1 LFFTGLLLRVAADT
15 FAGGPAPRSHG
26 GSIRLKD
33 SRLNIS
39 RFSRFAR
46 VLLLPL
52 LAALFSLALT
62 ASLLVA
68 APAPSAQSHLGQA
81 LALRASLRPLMPSGA
96 HAKSFQDLGV
106 PQDLRRASD
115 GRYIYAKPGLA
126 KLHSGAIL
134 RSHASAAIA
143 QVDEA
148 VQTFDVFNP
157 PPAFALA
164 QGQSLTPTNLTPV
177 WTADE
182 TMLVFSSNRT
192 ATGAVGTRYHIWAI
206 PINGGTPVQLT
217 NSTAAAG
224 EAAALPHG
232 EFFPA
237 LSAGNN
243 QELAFTSDANTANVQ
258 NLYVAPFSATT
269 YTVNGKPSP
278 TNQGLNASGASVTGI
293 AGVQRPVFSPSNA
306 DEIVFSGLSATGTN
320 AGHQHLYF
328 LYQSTGGYN
337 PATASL
343 PAKLTDGPADDTD
356 PAYSQDGA
364 YIAFASTATQY
375 TATNVSPSPDPN
387 TAPLKTSAAAGTTAA
402 ANRSIF
408 LLTGQAG
415 IANSGQPV
423 TLSGTDNFGPA
434 WSTTATN
441 PYLNPAPG
449 FEYIAFAR
457 GAAQNAP
464 HDIFYLKV
472 LQNTQVGGQSSRS
485 NEASSTPLDPA
496 VSPLET
502 GAPVYQ
508 VDAGDTNGGDN
519 FGGYVSDSFINPK
532 TGQSSFLVNGGT
544 ADAPPTPPLVFN
556 TTADPG
562 TPPQI
567 YQTDRSGTFSYTF
580 PNVTPNANY
589 RVRLHLADPKDTAPG
604 KRVFNVTVNTVINGQ
619 AVNYTEPNIDIVAQA
634 QQTPGRL
641 DGLVTDA
648 STGQPLPGA
657 TVTIQTQPP
666 TVLTTTANTVP
677 DPNTANP
684 GGPVNYIGAV
694 TQGTYTL
701 VATAP
706 GYGSVSRVVTIN
718 SGAYT
723 RADFE
728 ISPGS
733 ATFSGSVTDANGV
746 GVSGA
751 TISVID
757 AATNSTVVTTPSPV
771 TVSASGAYGPV
782 TVAPGTYY
790 ITATPPAGSTFTT
803 QTQKVTVTA
812 ATPATV
818 NFTLLSTTSANV
830 GSLGGLV
837 TNSAT
842 AAPLANATVTVIG
855 AGNTVVAILPTSGTA
870 ANAPAAPNG
879 DGKPV
884 NYFANLPTGSYTL
897 QFSEPGFAPTTSS
910 VTVVNTPANGA
921 TPANAFVRGDKA
933 LTPTTPTA
941 GQPVAIVVEYSV
953 TVPTSSIYNKNGV
966 IAPANTITVAFN
978 PVSGDPPI
986 VQGIEILSDPNP
998 ATSSGF
1004 GSLGVSSFTTAAPL
1018 ISVLGGVSTDANGL
1032 ETLPAAPLTTLT
1044 IENLS
1049 STQPVAYNIYRSSG
1063 VATSDNQPPV
1073 SGAGTESGTIY
1084 QTVPASGSFLTTFTD
1099 TGVNLGS
1106 EYYYQVT
1113 AVFQEV
1119 LAPESASNPVVQLNT
1134 SDPGNS
1140 FNDIYPTWSPFRSVF
1155 SIAYSS
1161 NRSVTY
1167 TTPGSGAASETAIS
1181 IPANGSLGNGGTVG
1195 AGYMGLLESQVV
1207 NLDPPTLVPYSGN
1220 EVLHINAG
1228 SGYSAATSTRIGI
1241 TPGQPATVTVRLSD
1255 REAGIDDS
1263 NIYLQIKNPNSKYQP
1278 GSGGLEHK
1286 VFAHDYQYRSQPN
1299 NPNNPNALDSG
1310 SSSYLMNGGSPLPL
1324 GYQLNYYGANQ
1335 FSING
1340 NAEFFRQRGS
1350 IGGIDGLES
1359 GVNAGNAGGPIGPA
1373 ANASDTI
1380 SVGRD
1385 VTNSQNTQPV
1395 LDGNGKPVLDANKN
1409 PVQLPGGDPTKFI
1422 PTGPEFECQVVNPTF
1437 AGLDTMPTDFR
1448 DPYWLAG
1455 IDDQQPFSGVAN
1467 TGFGGKLRPATE
1479 WLPMTRL
1486 PAAQQDGQGG
1496 ILYSVTWKTPT
1507 TGSDYYLDVI
1517 AFDKAVAPAGYVNP
1531 TNFFGNFGSSN
1542 GSNWRI
1548 YDNVWGFSTNS
1559 SIGDAD
1565 ILLVSDYAL
1574 GQKFAATTFA
1584 GQRGLLNLV
1593 PKLYGAESYVSD
1605 IDDSLLPNAIYRYS
1619 VFPGADANNPQSEVL
1634 DLGVAYD
1641 PADSPAGFNIA
1652 QNETYPI
1659 LPLNGLGVNS
1669 YIDQFNDDGA
1679 RLDGAPNVRSQQYS
1693 IWRTLARGPVP
1704 ASVYA
1709 AYEPTLQA
1717 QPAVNDS
1724 GGAKTVTAA
1733 AGTVPVATRCI
1744 LWISPFTGDVLAGPG
1759 TLADPNTQ
1767 NDLRAFVKAGGR
1779 LCVSGQDVGSALTQ
1793 NGTVA
1798 NTTGG
1803 FLSDVLNATLVSP
1816 NQGTHIPVGGQDIV
1830 NNRISNIPSYDG
1842 ELQGAYQE
1850 VDPLLG
1856 EVTTSIS
1863 QRPIRLSNNYGGN
1876 IFQSNAD
1883 GPAPPTAKYSGNWRT
1898 DGSLDQ
1904 LGPYIQGFP
1913 QSNGRSAN
1921 SIFSNNSA
1929 LSNNNSVVGQ
1939 IDTIKPNA
1947 GPNVHTDL
1955 NLAPFTNP
1963 LPLVDIGNAN
1973 AASAAGGVGLIY
1985 SENPIGATGGGTG
1998 SKVVYATFGLEALST
2013 EYYKQTDS
2021 FKPNPIVYAARN
2033 QRQNILHNIVSY
2045 LRTGSISGTIRATTG
2060 NNTVGAGIPG
2070 AIVYLQSAYGPAI
2083 PGRGTFSATTDSAGN
2098 YTIGGVEPGN
2108 YTLVAY
2114 ATGYSRAVSNA
2125 GTVLTV
2131 EGDVAVAG
2139 ANLTLTQ
2146 GSPGIITGSVTDV
2159 SGKPAVGATVTF
2171 TPSAGGTPQTVLT
2184 DTNGNYTLSNVP
2196 PGTYTGTAALNGATA
2211 ASPSVNVVSGQTIT
2225 VAFKLAAGAGS
2236 ATGRVVDTNGNPIAG
2251 ASVFFNGGGT
2261 TTVQTAKTDATG
2273 TYTFPANSL
2282 PAGIYVVSATATGF
2296 GNSAP
2301 VQAVVTSAA
2310 TTTVQDIVLGVA
2322 ANGTLGGLVTA
2333 TGSATPLAGV
2343 TVTITNSA
2351 TGVAITPA
2359 PVSTGTATAGPD
2371 GSGVNYG
2378 PVTLPQ
2384 GTYTVTA
2391 SQSGVTSASQT
2402 ITVPANGFVR
2412 ADFTGATGLAPLH
2425 LFPAGIQFV
2434 STPYDYSAL
2443 GFNGLFGALN
2453 TAPAGTTPN
2462 GNRSHVA
2469 VWNPLTGAY
2478 ALDPAAPADTLRLG
2492 VGYWVYLKSATP
2504 VTQAGAVPTGSVQ
2517 VSLNPAWNQI
2527 GVPSTAGV
2535 PVSSLSFA
2543 GSDGVSHS
2551 FADAASSTYHLVSP
2565 TLYSYNGTSYQ
2576 PVTAG
2581 ATLQPWQAYWIQV
2594 YTPVTMSIPT
2604 GR

>member
-1 LFFTGLLLRVAADT
+1 MDGMA
-15 FAGGPAPRSHG
+15 PKPRSHG
-26 GSIRLKD
+26 GSFRLKVLPL
-33 SRLNIS
+33 SPIKLLS
-39 RFSRFAR
+39 SAR
-46 VLLLPL
+46 ILLPL

-68 APAPSAQSHLGQA
+68 APAPAAQSHLGQA
-81 LALRASLRPLMPSGA
+81 LALRAALRPLALSGA
-96 HAKSFQDLGV
+96 HAKSFQSLGV
-106 PQDLRRASD
+106 PQDLHRAED
-115 GRYIYAKPGLA
+115 GRYIYTRPNLA
-126 KLHSGAIL
+126 KMRSGAIL
-134 RSHASAAIA
+134 RSHAATTATA
-143 QVDEA
+143 QVNEA

-164 QGQSLTPTNLTPV
+164 QGQSLTPTNLSPV

-192 ATGAVGTRYHIWAI
+192 ATGTAGTRYHIWAI
-206 PINGGTPVQLT
+206 PVNGGTPVQLT
-217 NSTAAAG
+217 TSTAAAA
-224 EAAALPHG
+224 ESAALPHG

-243 QELAFTSDANTANVQ
+243 QELAFTSDANTANIQ
-258 NLYVAPFSATT
+258 NLYVAPFTATA
-269 YTVNGKPSP
+269 YAVNGKPSL
-278 TNQGLNASGASVTGI
+278 TNRGLNTSGASVTGI

-306 DEIVFSGLSATGTN
+306 DEIVFSGLSATGN
-320 AGHQHLYF
+320 YAGHQHLYF

-337 PATASL
+337 QATASL
-343 PAKLTDGPADDTD
+343 PGKLTDGPADDTD
-356 PAYSQDGA
+356 PAYSQDGQF
-364 YIAFASTATQY
+364 IAFASTAAAY
-375 TATNVSPSPDPN
+375 TATNAAPSADPN
-387 TAPLKTSAAAGTTAA
+387 TAPLATSAAAGTTAA

-408 LLTGQAG
+408 LMTGQYA
-415 IANSGQPV
+415 IANGGQSV
-423 TLSGTDNFGPA
+423 TLAGTDNFGPA

-472 LQNTQVGGQSSRS
+472 LQNTQAGGESGRS
-485 NEASSTPLDPA
+485 NEASSTPEDPA
-496 VSPLET
+496 INSPLET

-508 VDAGDTNGGDN
+508 VNAGDPATGVTV
-519 FGGYVSDSFINPK
+519 GGYVLDNFTNPRNNNLP
-532 TGQSSFLVNGGT
+532 SFLVNGGT
-544 ADAPPTPPLVFN
+544 ADAPANPPLVFN

-567 YQTDRSGTFSYTF
+567 YQTDRSGTFTYTF
-580 PNVTPNANY
+580 PNLTPNATY
-589 RVRLHLADPKDTAPG
+589 TVRLHLADPKDTAAG
-604 KRVFNVTVNTVINGQ
+604 KRVFNVIVNGNQ
-619 AVNYTEPNIDIVAQA
+619 PEPNIDIVGMA

-641 DGLVTDA
+641 DGLVTDT
-648 STGQPLPGA
+648 STGQPLGGA
-657 TVTIQTQPP
+657 TITIQGSNTAP
-666 TVLTTTANTVP
+666 LTTTATTIP
-677 DPNTANP
+677 DPNTVNP
-684 GGPVNYIGAV
+684 AGPVNYNGPV

-701 VATAP
+701 IATAP

-728 ISPGS
+728 LSPGN
-733 ATFSGSVTDANGV
+733 ATFSGTVTDANGV

-757 AATNSTVVTTPSPV
+757 VATNSTVVTTPSPV

-812 ATPATV
+812 ATPATA

-837 TNSAT
+837 TSSAT
-842 AAPLANATVTVIG
+842 TAPLANATVTVIG
-855 AGNTVVAILPTSGTA
+855 AGNAVVAILPTSA
-870 ANAPAAPNG
+870 ATTTPAAPNG

-897 QFSEPGFAPTTSS
+897 QFSEPGFATTTSA

-921 TPANAFVRGDKA
+921 TPATAFVRGDKA
-933 LTPTTPTA
+933 LVPTTSTA
-941 GQPVAIVVEYSV
+941 GQPVAVVV
-953 TVPTSSIYNKNGV
+953 TYQVRVPTRSATDKNGLV
-966 IAPANTITVAFN
+966 IAPAGAITLAFN
-978 PVSGDPPI
+978 PVAGDPPI
-986 VQGIEILSDPNP
+986 VQGIEILSDSRPS
-998 ATSSGF
+998 TSSGF
-1004 GSLGVSSFTTAAPL
+1004 GTLGFSTFSNAAPE
-1018 ISVLGGVSTDANGL
+1018 ISVLGGVATDPTTGM
-1032 ETLPAAPLTTLT
+1032 ESLPAAPLTTLT
-1044 IENLS
+1044 ITNLS
-1049 STQPVAYNIYRSSG
+1049 SNVPVLYNIYRSNG
-1063 VATSDNQPPV
+1063 NPTSDNEPSV
-1073 SGAGTESGTIY
+1073 TGAGTELSTIY
-1084 QTVPASGSFLTTFTD
+1084 KTIAATPDPATGNTTFVD
-1099 TGVNLGS
+1099 TGTGTGDGLALGS

-1113 AVFQEV
+1113 AVFKEV
-1119 LAPESASNPVVQLNT
+1119 LAPESASNPVVKLNT
-1134 SDPGNS
+1134 DDPSNA
-1140 FNDIYPTWSPFRSVF
+1140 FDDIYPTWSPFRSIF

-1167 TTPGSGAASETAIS
+1167 TTPGSGTASETAIS
-1181 IPANGSLGNGGTVG
+1181 IAANGSLGNGGTVG
-1195 AGYMGLLESQVV
+1195 ANYAGLLESQVV

-1220 EVLHINAG
+1220 EVFHINSG
-1228 SGYSAATSTRIGI
+1228 SGYTAATSTRTGV

-1255 REAGIDDS
+1255 REAGIDDG
-1263 NIYLQIKNPNSKYQP
+1263 NVYLQIKDPDSKYQDAQ
-1278 GSGGLEHK
+1278 GLEHK
-1286 VFAHDYQYRSQPN
+1286 VFASDTTFRNQSN
-1299 NPNNPNALDSG
+1299 NPNLGHLDSG
-1310 SSSYLMNGGSPLPL
+1310 SSTRLINGGDYT
-1324 GYQLNYYGANQ
+1324 GFNQ
-1335 FSING
+1335 FPING
-1340 NAEFFRQRGS
+1340 NTVFINQRGS
-1350 IGGIDGLES
+1350 IGGIDGPES
-1359 GVNAGNAGGPIGPA
+1359 GVNGGNAGAPIGSG
-1373 ANASDTI
+1373 ANGSDTI

-1385 VTNSQNTQPV
+1385 GGGINSQPV
-1395 LDGNGKPVLDANKN
+1395 RDGDGKPVLDANKN
-1409 PVQLPGGDPTKFI
+1409 PVQLPGGDPFKFI
-1422 PTGPEFECQVVNPTF
+1422 PTGPEFEAQVVNPQF
-1437 AGLDTMPTDFR
+1437 SLAGLDTVPTDYTN
-1448 DPYWLAG
+1448 PYYLAG
-1455 IDDQQPFSGVAN
+1455 VDDQQPFSGFTQFA
-1467 TGFGGKLRPATE
+1467 TRPPTE
-1479 WLPMTRL
+1479 WLSMTRL

-1507 TGSDYYLDVI
+1507 SPSDYYLDVI
-1517 AFDKAVAPAGYVNP
+1517 AYDKAVSPGATAG
-1531 TNFFGNFGSSN
+1531 FS

-1548 YDNVWGFSTNS
+1548 YDNAWGFSTQAFN
-1559 SIGDAD
+1559 GTND
-1565 ILLVSDYAL
+1565 ILVVSDYTL
-1574 GQKFAATTFA
+1574 GQKFAATTFG

-1593 PKLYGAESYVSD
+1593 PKLYGAESYVTD
-1605 IDDSLLPNAIYRYS
+1605 IDDSLLPNAIYRHAVY
-1619 VFPGADANNPQSEVL
+1619 PGANANNPQSEVL
-1634 DLGVAYD
+1634 DIGVAYD
-1641 PADSPAGFNIA
+1641 PTGQPGGEGSGQGRAPFNDQPFPIA
-1652 QNETYPI
+1652 
-1659 LPLNGLGVNS
+1659 NGLGVNS
-1669 YIDQFNDDGA
+1669 YFDRFINDGGTRDGA
-1679 RLDGAPNVRSQQYS
+1679 TAVRSQLYS
-1693 IWRTLARGPVP
+1693 LWRVLARGPVP

-1709 AYEPTLQA
+1709 SYEPTLQP

-1733 AGTVPVATRCI
+1733 AGTVSVATRCI

-1793 NGTVA
+1793 GGTVA

-1803 FLSDVLNATLVSP
+1803 FLSDVLNATLVSS
-1816 NQGTHIPVGGQDIV
+1816 NQGTHLPVGGTDNV

-1850 VDPLLG
+1850 IEPNQFN
-1856 EVTTSIS
+1856 TTPVSPS
-1863 QRPIRLSNNYGGN
+1863 HRPIRISNNYGGN
-1876 IFQSNAD
+1876 IFSFQSLFGGINI
-1883 GPAPPTAKYSGNWRT
+1883 TAAFSGNWRT

-1904 LGPYIQGFP
+1904 LGPYIQGFT
-1913 QSNGRSAN
+1913 SDIFG
-1921 SIFSNNSA
+1921 SIATNT
-1929 LSNNNSVVGQ
+1929 NSVVGQ

-1947 GPNVHTDL
+1947 GANVHTDL
-1955 NLAPFTNP
+1955 TLAPFANP
-1963 LPLVDIGNAN
+1963 IAPVDNGNDN
-1973 AASAAGGVGLIY
+1973 AASAPGGVGLIY
-1985 SENPIGATGGGTG
+1985 SESPLGTTGGGTG

-2013 EYYKQTDS
+2013 EYYKQTGG
-2021 FKPNPIVYAARN
+2021 FKPNPVVYLGRN

-2045 LRTGSISGTIRATTG
+2045 LRTGSISGTIRSTTG
-2060 NNTVGAGIPG
+2060 NNIVGAGIPG

-2114 ATGYSRAVSNA
+2114 KTGYSRAVSNP

-2139 ANLTLTQ
+2139 ANLTLVQ

-2159 SGKPAVGATVTF
+2159 NGKPAPGATVTF
-2171 TPSAGGTPQTVLT
+2171 TPSGGGTPQTTIT

-2196 PGTYTGTAALNGATA
+2196 PGTYIGTAVLNGATA

-2225 VAFKLAAGAGS
+2225 VPFKLAAGAGS
-2236 ATGRVVDTNGNPIAG
+2236 ATGRVVDVNGSPIAG
-2251 ASVFFNGGGT
+2251 ATVFFNGGGSTAARTAT
-2261 TTVQTAKTDATG
+2261 TDSTG
-2273 TYTFPANSL
+2273 TYTFQASSL
-2282 PAGIYVVSATATGF
+2282 PAGIYVVSATKTGY

-2310 TTTVQDIVLGVA
+2310 TTTVQDIVLSVA

-2333 TGSATPLAGV
+2333 TGSSTPLGGV
-2343 TVTITNSA
+2343 TITITNSA
-2351 TGVAITPA
+2351 TGVAFSPS
-2359 PVSTGTATAGPD
+2359 PVTTGTATAGPD
-2371 GSGVNYG
+2371 GSSINYG
-2378 PVTLPQ
+2378 PVTLLQ

-2391 SQSGVTSASQT
+2391 AQSGAAPLSQT
-2402 ITVPANGFVR
+2402 VTVPANGFVR

-2425 LFPAGIQFV
+2425 TFPAGLQFV

-2443 GFNGLFGALN
+2443 GFNGLFGTLN
-2453 TAPAGTTPN
+2453 TAPAGTTSN
-2462 GNRSHVA
+2462 GNRSNVA

-2478 ALDPAAPADTLRLG
+2478 ALDPNAPADTLRLG
-2492 VGYWVYLKSATP
+2492 VGYWVYLKSAMP
-2504 VTQAGAVPTGSVQ
+2504 VTQAGAVPSGSVQ

-2535 PVSSLSFA
+2535 LVSSLTFA
-2543 GSDGVSHS
+2543 GSDGVPHP
-2551 FADAASSTYHLVSP
+2551 FADAAGSTYHLVSP

-2576 PVTAG
+2576 TVTAG

>member
-1 LFFTGLLLRVAADT
+1 MFLDRLAALELLFPDGMASK
-15 FAGGPAPRSHG
+15 PRSHG
-26 GSIRLKD
+26 GLFRLKD
-33 SRLNIS
+33 LPLSFSQLSRS
-39 RFSRFAR
+39 AR
-46 VLLLPL
+46 IILLPL
-52 LAALFSLALT
+52 LAALFPLALT

-81 LALRASLRPLMPSGA
+81 LALRAALRPLSLSGA
-96 HAKSFQDLGV
+96 HAKSFQDIGV
-106 PQDLRRASD
+106 PQNLHRASD
-115 GRYIYAKPGLA
+115 GRYVYPKPSLTQR
-126 KLHSGAIL
+126 HSGAVL
-134 RSHASAAIA
+134 RSHAATASVA
-143 QVDEA
+143 QVNEA

-192 ATGAVGTRYHIWAI
+192 ATGTAGTRYHIWAI
-206 PINGGTPVQLT
+206 PVNGGTPVQLT
-217 NSTAAAG
+217 SSTAATG
-224 EAAALPHG
+224 ESASLPHG

-243 QELAFTSDANTANVQ
+243 QQLAFTSDANSANVQ
-258 NLYVAPFSATT
+258 NLYVAPFSATA
-269 YTVNGKPSP
+269 YAVNGKPSL
-278 TNQGLNASGASVTGI
+278 TNQGFNTSGAPVTGI
-293 AGVQRPVFSPSNA
+293 SGVQRPAFSPSNA
-306 DEIVFSGLSATGTN
+306 DEIVFSGLSVTGTY

-337 PATASL
+337 QATASL
-343 PAKLTDGPADDTD
+343 PGKLTDGPADDTD
-356 PAYSQDGA
+356 PAYSQDGQ
-364 YIAFASTATQY
+364 YVAFASTASQY
-375 TATNVSPSPDPN
+375 TATNLAPSSDPN
-387 TAPLKTSAAAGTTAA
+387 TAPLETSAASGTTAA

-415 IANSGQPV
+415 IANSGQSV
-423 TLSGTDNFGPA
+423 TMSGTDNFGPA

-449 FEYIAFAR
+449 YEYIAFAR
-457 GAAQNAP
+457 GTAQTMP

-472 LQNTQVGGQSSRS
+472 LQNTQTGGQSSRS
-485 NEASSTPLDPA
+485 NEASSTPEDPE
-496 VSPLET
+496 VNSPSET

-508 VDAGDTNGGDN
+508 VNAGDTTASDN
-519 FGGYVSDSFINPK
+519 FGGYVSDTFINGN

-544 ADAPPTPPLVFN
+544 ADAPATPPVVFN

-567 YQTDRSGTFSYTF
+567 YQTDRSGTFTYTF
-580 PNVTPNANY
+580 PNLTPNATY
-589 RVRLHLADPKDTAPG
+589 TVRLHLADPKDTAPG
-604 KRVFNVTVNTVINGQ
+604 KRVFNVIVNGRT
-619 AVNYTEPNIDIVAQA
+619 TEQNIDIVGMA

-641 DGLVTDA
+641 DGLVTDT
-648 STGQPLPGA
+648 STGNALPGA
-657 TVTIQTQPP
+657 TVAIQGSNTSP
-666 TVLTTTANTVP
+666 LTTSPTTSA
-677 DPNTANP
+677 DPNPVNP
-684 GGPVNYIGAV
+684 GGPINYNGAV
-694 TQGTYTL
+694 PQGTYT
-701 VATAP
+701 VIVTAP
-706 GYGSVSRVVTIN
+706 GYGSVSQVVTIN

-723 RADFE
+723 RADFG

-733 ATFSGSVTDANGV
+733 ATFSGNVVDATGT

-751 TISVID
+751 TISVVD
-757 AATNSTVVTTPSPV
+757 ATTNSTVVTTPSPV
-771 TVSASGAYGPV
+771 TVGANGAYGPV

-803 QTQKVTVTA
+803 QTQTVTVTA
-812 ATPATV
+812 GTPATV
-818 NFTLLSTTSANV
+818 SFTLSNTTNANV

-842 AAPLANATVTVIG
+842 TAPLANALVKVIG
-855 AGNTVVAILPTSGTA
+855 AGSTVVAVLTTSGATTS
-870 ANAPAAPNG
+870 PVAPNG

-884 NYFANLPTGSYTL
+884 NYFANLPTGMYTL
-897 QFSEPGFAPTTSS
+897 QFSEPGFATATTS
-910 VTVVNTPANGA
+910 VNIVNTPATA
-921 TPANAFVRGDKA
+921 TVPANAFARGDKA
-933 LTPTTPTA
+933 LTPTTTTA
-941 GQPVAIVVEYSV
+941 GQTVAVVVTYQV
-953 TVPTSSIYNKNGV
+953 TVPTTSATDKNGLV
-966 IAPANTITVAFN
+966 IAPADAITLAFN

-1004 GSLGVSSFTTAAPL
+1004 GSLGNSSYTTAAPL
-1018 ISVLGGVSTDANGL
+1018 ISVLGGVATDMNGL

-1049 STQPVAYNIYRSSG
+1049 NTQPVSYNIYRSSG
-1063 VATSDNQPPV
+1063 VVTGDNQPPV
-1073 SGAGTESGTIY
+1073 SGAGTESSTIY
-1084 QTVPASGSFLTTFTD
+1084 QTIPAGSSFLTTYID
-1099 TGVNLGS
+1099 TGVTLGS

-1113 AVFQEV
+1113 AVFQEALV
-1119 LAPESASNPVVQLNT
+1119 PESAGNPVVQLNT
-1134 SDPGNS
+1134 SDPGNAYD
-1140 FNDIYPTWSPFRSVF
+1140 DIYPTWSPFRSIF

-1161 NRSVTY
+1161 NRTVTY

-1181 IPANGSLGNGGTVG
+1181 IGVNGSLGNGGTVG
-1195 AGYMGLLESQVV
+1195 AGYAGLLESQVI

-1220 EVLHINAG
+1220 EVFHINTG
-1228 SGYSAATSTRIGI
+1228 SGYTAATSTRTGV
-1241 TPGQPATVTVRLSD
+1241 TPGQPVTVTVRLSD
-1255 REAGIDDS
+1255 REAPIDDS

-1299 NPNNPNALDSG
+1299 NPNYPGNLDSG

-1324 GYQLNYYGANQ
+1324 NYQVNYYGTNQ

-1340 NAEFFRQRGS
+1340 NAEFFPQRGS
-1350 IGGIDGLES
+1350 IGGIDGPES

-1373 ANASDTI
+1373 ANNSDTI

-1385 VTNSQNTQPV
+1385 VANSQNTQPV
-1395 LDGNGKPVLDANKN
+1395 LDGNNKPVLDANKN
-1409 PVQLPGGDPTKFI
+1409 LVQLPGGDPTKFT
-1422 PTGPEFECQVVNPTF
+1422 PTGPEFECQVVNPAF
-1437 AGLDTMPTDFR
+1437 AGLDTAPTDFR

-1455 IDDQQPFSGVAN
+1455 IDDQQPFSGVTSTN
-1467 TGFGGKLRPATE
+1467 TAAGGKLRPATE

-1496 ILYSVTWKTPT
+1496 ILYSVPWKTPT
-1507 TGSDYYLDVI
+1507 TASDFYLDVI

-1531 TNFFGNFGSSN
+1531 TTSFGSGNN

-1559 SIGDAD
+1559 SIGNAD

-1605 IDDSLLPNAIYRYS
+1605 IDDSLLPNAIYRYA
-1619 VFPGADANNPQSEVL
+1619 VFPGANANRPQSEVL
-1634 DLGVAYD
+1634 DLGFAYD
-1641 PADSPAGFNIA
+1641 PADNPAGSNIA
-1652 QNETYPI
+1652 PNETYPI

-1669 YIDQFNDDGA
+1669 YIDHFNDDGA
-1679 RLDGAPNVRSQQYS
+1679 RLDGAPNVQSQQYS

-1709 AYEPTLQA
+1709 AYEPSLQT

-1733 AGTVPVATRCI
+1733 AGTVTVATRCI

-1798 NTTGG
+1798 NAAGG

-1816 NQGTHIPVGGQDIV
+1816 NQGTHLPVGGTDTA

-1850 VDPLLG
+1850 LDPILG
-1856 EVTTSIS
+1856 EVITSIS
-1863 QRPIRLSNNYGGN
+1863 QRPIRISNNYGGN
-1876 IFQSNAD
+1876 IFQNNYN
-1883 GPAPPTAKYSGNWRT
+1883 GPALPTAKYSGNWRT

-1913 QSNGRSAN
+1913 QTNGSSSNY
-1921 SIFSNNSA
+1921 IFSNNSS
-1929 LSNNNSVVGQ
+1929 LNNNNSVVAQ

-1947 GPNVHTDL
+1947 GANVHTDL
-1955 NLAPFTNP
+1955 TLAPFTNP
-1963 LPLVDIGNAN
+1963 LPLVDIGDAN
-1973 AASAAGGVGLIY
+1973 AASAPGGIGLIY
-1985 SENPIGATGGGTG
+1985 SDNPIGGSTGTGTG

-2013 EYYKQTDS
+2013 EYYKQTDT
-2021 FKPNPIVYAARN
+2021 FKPNPIAYAARN

-2045 LRTGSISGTIRATTG
+2045 LRTGSISGTIRSTSG

-2098 YTIGGVEPGN
+2098 YSIGGVEPGN

-2114 ATGYSRAVSNA
+2114 KTGYSRAVSNP

-2131 EGDVAVAG
+2131 EGDVAVSG

-2146 GSPGIITGSVTDV
+2146 GSPGIITGSVTDAA
-2159 SGKPAVGATVTF
+2159 GKPAPGATVTF
-2171 TPSAGGTPQTVLT
+2171 TPSGGGTPQTTLT

-2196 PGTYTGTAALNGATA
+2196 PGTYTGTATLNGATA
-2211 ASPSVNVVSGQTIT
+2211 AAPSVNVVSGQTIT

-2236 ATGRVVDTNGNPIAG
+2236 ATGRVVDNNGNPIAG
-2251 ASVFFNGGGT
+2251 ATVFFNGSGT
-2261 TTVQTAKTDATG
+2261 AAVQTATTG
-2273 TYTFPANSL
+2273 TDGIYTFASASL
-2282 PAGIYVVSATATGF
+2282 PAGTYVVSAAKTGF

-2301 VQAVVTSAA
+2301 VQAVIASA
-2310 TTTVQDIVLGVA
+2310 TTTTVPDIILSVA
-2322 ANGTLGGLVTA
+2322 VNGTLGGLVTA
-2333 TGSATPLAGV
+2333 TGSTTPLAGV
-2343 TVTITNSA
+2343 TITITNST
-2351 TGVAITPA
+2351 TGAAISPA

-2371 GSGVNYG
+2371 GSSLNYG
-2378 PVTLPQ
+2378 PVTLLQ

-2391 SQSGVTSASQT
+2391 SQSGVTASSQT
-2402 ITVPANGFVR
+2402 VTVPANGFVR
-2412 ADFTGATGLAPLH
+2412 ADFTGATGIAPLH
-2425 LFPAGIQFV
+2425 TFPAGLLFV

-2453 TAPAGTTPN
+2453 TATTGTAPN
-2462 GNRSHVA
+2462 GNRSNVA
-2469 VWNPLTGAY
+2469 VWNPLAGAY
-2478 ALDPAAPADTLRLG
+2478 ALDPNAPADTLRLG
-2492 VGYWVYLKSATP
+2492 VGYWVYLANAAS
-2504 VTQAGAVPTGSVQ
+2504 VTQAGTSPSGSVQ
-2517 VSLNPAWNQI
+2517 VSLNPSWNQI
-2527 GVPSTAGV
+2527 GVPSPAGV
-2535 PVSSLSFA
+2535 LVSSLTFA
-2543 GSDGVSHS
+2543 GADGVTHS
-2551 FADAASSTYHLVSP
+2551 FADASGSTYHLVSP

-2576 PVTAG
+2576 AVTTG
-2581 ATLQPWQAYWIQV
+2581 ATLQPWQAYWIKV